1 MKTSV
6 VIPAGGKGERFGS
19 DIPKQF
25 LELRGKPV
33 IVRTVE
39 LFDEIDEIDSI
50 VIAVHSEWFT
60 YTKELIN
67 KYNLK
72 KVKDVVV
79 GGKERQDSIYN
90 ALHSKAIEDS
100 EIVMIHDSVRPFL
113 SKETIVK
120 VLEMTEENGA
130 VILGSTPKDPVKE
143 INNKSQVVRTIQRGK
158 LTITQTP
165 QSFWKDIIITAF
177 EKAREVNYVGSDS
190 SQIVEFLGYKV
201 TVVEGDKNN
210 IKLTTPFDLKVA
222 ELILDEIKSENKNK

>member
-19 DIPKQF
+19 DVPKQF
-25 LELRGKPV
+25 LELKGKPV
-33 IVRTVE
+33 IVRTIE

-60 YTKELIN
+60 YTKELIK
-67 KYNLK
+67 KYNLT

-90 ALHSKAIEDS
+90 ALHSKAIEDA
-100 EIVMIHDSVRPFL
+100 EIVIIHDAIRPFL
-113 SKETIVK
+113 SKETILK
-120 VLEMTEENGA
+120 VMEMTEENGA
-130 VILGSTPKDPVKE
+130 VILGLTPNDPVKE
-143 INNKSQVVRTIQRGK
+143 INNKNQIIKTIQRGK

-165 QSFWKDIIITAF
+165 QSFWKDIIVNAF

-201 TVVEGDKNN
+201 TVMEGSKYN
-210 IKLTTPFDLKVA
+210 IKLTTPFDMKLA
-222 ELILDEIKSENKNK
+222 ELILNELETGIKK

>member
-19 DIPKQF
+19 DVPKQF
-25 LELRGKPV
+25 LELKGKPV
-33 IVRTVE
+33 IVRTIE

-60 YTKELIN
+60 YTKELIK
-67 KYNLK
+67 KYNLT

-90 ALHSKAIEDS
+90 ALHSKAIEDA
-100 EIVMIHDSVRPFL
+100 EIVIIHDAIRPFL
-113 SKETIVK
+113 SKETILK
-120 VLEMTEENGA
+120 VMEMTEENGA
-130 VILGSTPKDPVKE
+130 VILGLTPNDPVKE
-143 INNKSQVVRTIQRGK
+143 INNKNQIIKTIQRGK

-165 QSFWKDIIITAF
+165 QSFWKDIIVNAF
-177 EKAREVNYVGSDS
+177 DKAREVNYVGSDS

-201 TVVEGDKNN
+201 TVMEGSKYN
-210 IKLTTPFDLKVA
+210 IKLTTPFDMKLA
-222 ELILDEIKSENKNK
+222 ELILNELETGIKK